1 MVQKQSSFQVYNAS
15 AGSGKTFTLVKEY
28 LKILLSTPDSNRF
41 QQILAVTFTNKAAAE
56 MKGRVIQSLREFAK
70 SDILVNKSETFIL
83 LENEL
88 SISDQTLQMRAKKVL
103 HSILDNYSAFNITT
117 IDSFTYRLIRSFA
130 FDLGLSINFE
140 VEMDAK
146 SLLNEAVE
154 LMISKIGEDQE
165 LTRVLIEFSL
175 QKANEDKSWDITY
188 DLKEIA
194 QILLN
199 ENDQIHVQ
207 KAQDRPIKDYLL
219 LKNKL
224 VKRQTFIEGQFE
236 KIGKKALEII
246 EKCGLQHNDFYRSML
261 PNHFKK
267 LAYNLDKANF
277 FDQNKLKERL
287 EEGSFYAKSK
297 PTDVKSSIDKIIGQL
312 LDFYNSSEELYQDYI
327 LNKLFLSS
335 LIPLAVL
342 SNINKMLNE
351 LKEEKN
357 IRLNAEFN
365 QIISKNLQ
373 EQPVA
378 FIYERLG
385 EKFKHY
391 FIDEMQDTS
400 MLQWQNMLPLVENAL
415 SQEGTSLLLVGDTK
429 QAIYR
434 WRGSEPEQ
442 FLDLS
447 LQEKSQTARPFFV
460 GKNIKQLGTNY
471 RSFSEVINF
480 NNNFFKH
487 VASFFNKKQYADIY
501 LNENNQKHTT
511 KKGGYVQISFIEED
525 LAGEQKDLAYANK
538 TLQIIK
544 NLDNTFSKNEICV
557 LTRTRKQGVFI
568 ADFLT
573 DNGIEIISSETLL
586 LNTSDKV
593 IFIVNLLTFLQNS
606 TNKEAKLQ
614 VLYFLYDY
622 LELTID
628 KHEFFE
634 RFFKFKIYKF
644 FTNLRTH
651 GLNFDY
657 KLFIL
662 QPFYEAIEY
671 IIRVFKLN
679 TTSDAYLQFFLD
691 EVLQFS
697 QKKSSDINAFLEYW
711 EEKKDTISIVV
722 PEEKDAVRIMTI
734 HKAKGLEFPVVIY
747 PYDLDIYREQNP
759 KIWYPILNKEDY
771 NNFDSLFVNCNK
783 SLEQSGELGKILYND
798 HRDELELDNFNLL
811 YVAFTRAI
819 EHLYL
824 IPEPNQ
830 FTNSIRTSSQL
841 LMHYLETIQIWNNQQ
856 KDYYFGNPERISD
869 PTKTTKK
876 SFELSN
882 LLSSSWQSHNINI
895 VASSALLWDTETGKS
910 ILYGNLIH
918 ELLAHIK
925 TADDIDEILKKYIDI
940 GNLKMEKLES
950 IKNVLL
956 SVVNHPELSQYFKQ
970 NIKVMNEREILTT
983 SYEIVIPD
991 RIIMNDHN
999 EVVILDYKTGKPEEK
1014 YRDQINNYASVIG
1027 QIGFKV
1033 TRKLLVYLGESIT
1046 IDEV

>member
-1 MVQKQSSFQVYNAS
+1 MVQNQSSFQVYNAS

-28 LKILLSTPDSNRF
+28 LKILLSTPDSNSF

-56 MKGRVIQSLREFAK
+56 MKDRVIQNLREFAK
-70 SDILVNKSETFIL
+70 NDILVNKSETFLL

-88 SISDQTLQMRAKKVL
+88 SISDQTLHIRAKKVL
-103 HSILDNYSAFNITT
+103 HSILDNYSAFHITT

-130 FDLGLSINFE
+130 FDLGLPLNFE

-154 LMISKIGEDQE
+154 LMISKIGEDKE
-165 LTRVLIEFSL
+165 LTKVLVEFSL

-224 VKRQTFIEGQFE
+224 VKRQISIERQIE
-236 KIGKKALEII
+236 KIGKEALEII
-246 EKCGLQHNDFYRSML
+246 EKCGLQPNDFYRSML
-261 PNHFKK
+261 PNHFNN
-267 LAYNLDKANF
+267 LVYNLDKANF

-287 EEGSFYAKSK
+287 DEGIFYAKSK
-297 PTDVKSSIDKIIGQL
+297 PTDVKLSIDNIIGQL
-312 LDFYNSSEELYQDYI
+312 LNFYNSSEELYQDYI

-400 MLQWQNMLPLVENAL
+400 ILQWQNMLPLVENAL

-447 LQEKSQTARPFFV
+447 LHKNSQTSRPFFV
-460 GKNIKQLGTNY
+460 DKNIKQLGTNY

-480 NNNFFKH
+480 NNDFFKH

-525 LAGEQKDLAYANK
+525 LAGEQRDIAYANK

-586 LNTSDKV
+586 LNNSDKA

-606 TNKEAKLQ
+606 ANKEAKLQ

-622 LELTID
+622 LELKTD

-634 RFFKFKIYKF
+634 DFLHEKIDKF
-644 FTNLRTH
+644 FMNLQVH
-651 GLNFDY
+651 GLSFDY
-657 KLFIL
+657 KLFIQ

-679 TTSDAYLQFFLD
+679 TSSDAYLQFFLD

-697 QKKSSDINAFLEYW
+697 HKKSSDINAFLEYW
-711 EEKKDTISIVV
+711 EEKKDSISIVV

-734 HKAKGLEFPVVIY
+734 HKAKGLEFPVVVY
-747 PYDLDIYREQNP
+747 PYDLDIYKEQNP
-759 KIWYPILNKEDY
+759 RVWYPILDKEDY
-771 NNFDSLFVNCNK
+771 NNFDSLLVNCNK
-783 SLEQSGELGKILYND
+783 SLEQSGELGNKLYNQ

-824 IPEPNQ
+824 IPELKQ
-830 FTNSIRTSSQL
+830 ITNTIRTSSQF
-841 LMHYLETIQIWNNQQ
+841 LMHYLESIQKWDDQQ
-856 KDYYFGNPERISD
+856 KDYYFGNAERISER
-869 PTKTTKK
+869 TKTTKK

-895 VASSALLWDTETGKS
+895 VASSALLWDTEKGKS

-918 ELLAHIK
+918 DLLAHIK

-940 GNLKMEKLES
+940 GNLKMEEKES

-956 SVVNHPELSQYFKQ
+956 EVVNHPELSQYFMQ
-970 NIKVMNEREILTT
+970 NIKVMNEREILT
-983 SYEIVIPD
+983 SSKEIVIPD
-991 RIIMNDHN
+991 RIIMNDNN

-1014 YRDQINNYASVIG
+1014 YRDQINNYAHVIG
-1027 QIGFKV
+1027 QIGFIV
-1033 TRKLLVYLGESIT
+1033 TRKLLVYIGETIT

>member
-1 MVQKQSSFQVYNAS
+1 MVPNQSTFQVYNAS

-28 LKILLSTPDSNRF
+28 LKILLSTSDSNRF
-41 QQILAVTFTNKAAAE
+41 QHILAVTFTNKAAAE
-56 MKGRVIQSLREFAK
+56 MKDRVIQSLREFAK
-70 SDILVNKSETFIL
+70 GEILVNKSESFLL
-83 LENEL
+83 LEEEL
-88 SISDQTLQMRAKKVL
+88 SISDQTLHIRAKKVL
-103 HSILDNYSAFNITT
+103 HSILDNYSAFHITT

-130 FDLGLSINFE
+130 FDLGLSLNFE

-165 LTRVLIEFSL
+165 LTSVLIEFSL

-199 ENDQIHVQ
+199 ENDQVHVQ
-207 KAQDRPIKDYLL
+207 KAQDRPIKEYLQLKDKL
-219 LKNKL
+219 LKK
-224 VKRQTFIEGQFE
+224 QFALE
-236 KIGKKALEII
+236 SQFKKIGIEALDII
-246 EKCGLQHNDFYRSML
+246 ENLGLQHNDFYRSML
-261 PNHFKK
+261 PNHFKN
-267 LAYNLDKANF
+267 LASNLDNTKF
-277 FDQNKLKERL
+277 FDQSKLKERL
-287 EEGSFYAKSK
+287 DEGNFYAKSK
-297 PTDVKSSIDKIIGQL
+297 PTDVKTTIDNIIGKL
-312 LDFYNSSEELYQDYI
+312 LDLYGSSETLYQEYI

-400 MLQWQNMLPLVENAL
+400 LLQWQNMLPLVENAL

-442 FLDLS
+442 FLDLAKK
-447 LQEKSQTARPFFV
+447 EETEVANPFFIE
-460 GKNIKQLGTNY
+460 KKIKQLGTNY
-471 RSFSEVINF
+471 RSYSEVINF

-501 LNENNQKHTT
+501 LNENSQKHTT
-511 KKGGYVQISFIEED
+511 KKGGYVQISFIEAD
-525 LAGEQKDLAYANK
+525 LIGEQKDHAYANK

-544 NLDNTFSKNEICV
+544 NLDNSFNKNEICV

-586 LNTSDKV
+586 LNNSDKV
-593 IFIVNLLTFLQNS
+593 FFIINLLTFLQNNA
-606 TNKEAKLQ
+606 NKEAKLE
-614 VLYFLYDY
+614 VLYFLYDH
-622 LELTID
+622 LELKIE
-628 KHEFFE
+628 KHEFFKNFLNVKVDK
-634 RFFKFKIYKF
+634 FFMKLQSNGVNLDYKIYIQ
-644 FTNLRTH
+644 L
-651 GLNFDY
+651 
-657 KLFIL
+657 
-662 QPFYEAIEY
+662 PFYEAIEY
-671 IIRVFKLN
+671 IIRAFNFN

-697 QKKSSDINAFLEYW
+697 QKKSTDINAFLEYW

-747 PYDLDIYREQNP
+747 PYDLDIYKEQNP
-759 KIWYPILNKEDY
+759 RTWYPILDKENYY
-771 NNFDSLFVNCNK
+771 NFESLLVSCNK
-783 SLEQSGELGKILYND
+783 SLEQSGELGNKIYNN

-824 IPEPNQ
+824 ITEPKQ
-830 FTNSIRTSSQL
+830 ITNSVRTSSQF
-841 LMHYLETIQIWNNQQ
+841 LMHYLKSIQKWDDQQ
-856 KDYYFGNPERISD
+856 TDYYFGNLKRISQRS
-869 PTKTTKK
+869 KAIKK
-876 SFELSN
+876 SFELN
-882 LLSSSWQSHNINI
+882 KLLSSSWQSHNINV
-895 VASSALLWDTETGKS
+895 VASSVLLWETETGES

-918 ELLAHIK
+918 DLLAQIK
-925 TADDIDEILKKYIDI
+925 TADDIDEILKKYVDI
-940 GNLKMEKLES
+940 GNLKIEENES
-950 IKNVLL
+950 IKKVLL
-956 SVVNHPELSQYFKQ
+956 AVVNHPELSQYFMQ
-970 NIKVMNEREILTT
+970 NIKVLNEREILT
-983 SYEIVIPD
+983 SSKEIVIPD
-991 RIIMNDHN
+991 RVILADNN
-999 EVVILDYKTGKPEEK
+999 EVIILDYKTGKPDKK
-1014 YRDQINNYASVIG
+1014 YRTQINNYASVFE

-1033 TRKLLVYLGESIT
+1033 TKKLLVYLGETIT

>member
-1 MVQKQSSFQVYNAS
+1 MVQNQSSFQVYNAS

-28 LKILLSTPDSNRF
+28 LKILLSTPDSNSF

-56 MKGRVIQSLREFAK
+56 MKDRVIQNLREFAK
-70 SDILVNKSETFIL
+70 NDILVNKSETFLL

-88 SISDQTLQMRAKKVL
+88 SISDQTLHIRAKKVL
-103 HSILDNYSAFNITT
+103 HSILDNYSAFHITT

-130 FDLGLSINFE
+130 FDLGLPLNFE

-154 LMISKIGEDQE
+154 LMISKIGEDKE
-165 LTRVLIEFSL
+165 LTKVLVEFSL

-224 VKRQTFIEGQFE
+224 VKRQISIERQIE
-236 KIGKKALEII
+236 KIGKEALEII
-246 EKCGLQHNDFYRSML
+246 EKCGLQPNDFYRSML
-261 PNHFKK
+261 PNHFNN
-267 LAYNLDKANF
+267 LVYNLDKANF

-287 EEGSFYAKSK
+287 DEGIFYAKSK
-297 PTDVKSSIDKIIGQL
+297 PTDVKLSIDNIIGQL
-312 LDFYNSSEELYQDYI
+312 LNFYNSSEELYQDYI

-400 MLQWQNMLPLVENAL
+400 ILQWQNMLPLVENAL

-447 LQEKSQTARPFFV
+447 LHKNSQTSRPFFV
-460 GKNIKQLGTNY
+460 DKNIKQLGTNY

-480 NNNFFKH
+480 NNDFFKH

-525 LAGEQKDLAYANK
+525 LAGEQRDIAYANK

-586 LNTSDKV
+586 LNNSDKA

-606 TNKEAKLQ
+606 ANKEAKLQ

-622 LELTID
+622 LELKTD

-634 RFFKFKIYKF
+634 DFLHEKIDKF
-644 FTNLRTH
+644 FMNLQVH
-651 GLNFDY
+651 GLSFDY
-657 KLFIL
+657 KLFIQ

-679 TTSDAYLQFFLD
+679 TSSDAYLQFFLD

-697 QKKSSDINAFLEYW
+697 HKKSSDINAFLEYW
-711 EEKKDTISIVV
+711 EEKKDSISIVV

-734 HKAKGLEFPVVIY
+734 HKAKGLEFPVVVY
-747 PYDLDIYREQNP
+747 PYDLDIYKEQNP
-759 KIWYPILNKEDY
+759 RVWYPILDKEDY
-771 NNFDSLFVNCNK
+771 NNFDSLLVNCNK
-783 SLEQSGELGKILYND
+783 SLEQSGELGNKLYNQ

-824 IPEPNQ
+824 IPELKQ
-830 FTNSIRTSSQL
+830 ITNTIRTSSQF
-841 LMHYLETIQIWNNQQ
+841 LMHYLESIQKWDDQQ
-856 KDYYFGNPERISD
+856 KDYYFGNAERISER
-869 PTKTTKK
+869 TKTTKK

-895 VASSALLWDTETGKS
+895 VASSALLWDTEKGKS

-918 ELLAHIK
+918 DLLAHIK

-940 GNLKMEKLES
+940 GNLKMKEKES

-956 SVVNHPELSQYFKQ
+956 EVVNHPELSQYFMQ
-970 NIKVMNEREILTT
+970 NIKVMNEREILT
-983 SYEIVIPD
+983 SSKEIVIPD
-991 RIIMNDHN
+991 RIIMNDNN

-1014 YRDQINNYASVIG
+1014 YRDQINNYAHVIG
-1027 QIGFKV
+1027 QIGFIV
-1033 TRKLLVYLGESIT
+1033 TRKLLVYIGETIT

>member
-1 MVQKQSSFQVYNAS
+1 MVQNQSSFQVYNAS

-56 MKGRVIQSLREFAK
+56 MKDRVIQSLREFAK
-70 SDILVNKSETFIL
+70 SDILVNKSNTFLL

-88 SISDQTLQMRAKKVL
+88 SISDQTLHIRAKKVL
-103 HSILDNYSAFNITT
+103 HSILDNYSAFHITT

-130 FDLGLSINFE
+130 FDLGLSLNFE

-165 LTRVLIEFSL
+165 LTKVLIEFSL

-224 VKRQTFIEGQFE
+224 AKRQTSIEGQFE
-236 KIGKKALEII
+236 KIGKEALEII

-261 PNHFKK
+261 PNHFKN

-287 EEGSFYAKSK
+287 DEGSFYAKSK
-297 PTDVKSSIDKIIGQL
+297 PTDVKSSIDNIIGQL

-415 SQEGTSLLLVGDTK
+415 SQEGTSLLLVGDSK

-447 LQEKSQTARPFFV
+447 LREKSQTAWPFFV
-460 GKNIKQLGTNY
+460 DKNIKQLGTNY

-480 NNNFFKH
+480 NNDFFKH

-525 LAGEQKDLAYANK
+525 LAGEQRDIAYANK

-586 LNTSDKV
+586 LNNSDKV
-593 IFIVNLLTFLQNS
+593 IFIVNLLIFLQNGA
-606 TNKEAKLQ
+606 NKEAKLQ
-614 VLYFLYDY
+614 V
-622 LELTID
+622 
-628 KHEFFE
+628 
-634 RFFKFKIYKF
+634 
-644 FTNLRTH
+644 
-651 GLNFDY
+651 
-657 KLFIL
+657 
-662 QPFYEAIEY
+662 
-671 IIRVFKLN
+671 
-679 TTSDAYLQFFLD
+679 
-691 EVLQFS
+691 
-697 QKKSSDINAFLEYW
+697 
-711 EEKKDTISIVV
+711 
-722 PEEKDAVRIMTI
+722 
-734 HKAKGLEFPVVIY
+734 
-747 PYDLDIYREQNP
+747 
-759 KIWYPILNKEDY
+759 
-771 NNFDSLFVNCNK
+771 
-783 SLEQSGELGKILYND
+783 
-798 HRDELELDNFNLL
+798 
-811 YVAFTRAI
+811 
-819 EHLYL
+819 
-824 IPEPNQ
+824 
-830 FTNSIRTSSQL
+830 
-841 LMHYLETIQIWNNQQ
+841 
-856 KDYYFGNPERISD
+856 
-869 PTKTTKK
+869 
-876 SFELSN
+876 
-882 LLSSSWQSHNINI
+882 
-895 VASSALLWDTETGKS
+895 
-910 ILYGNLIH
+910 
-918 ELLAHIK
+918 
-925 TADDIDEILKKYIDI
+925 
-940 GNLKMEKLES
+940 
-950 IKNVLL
+950 
-956 SVVNHPELSQYFKQ
+956 
-970 NIKVMNEREILTT
+970 
-983 SYEIVIPD
+983 
-991 RIIMNDHN
+991 
-999 EVVILDYKTGKPEEK
+999 
-1014 YRDQINNYASVIG
+1014 
-1027 QIGFKV
+1027 
-1033 TRKLLVYLGESIT
+1033 
-1046 IDEV
+1046 

>member
-1 MVQKQSSFQVYNAS
+1 MVQNQSSFQVYNAS

-56 MKGRVIQSLREFAK
+56 MKDRVIQSLREFAK
-70 SDILVNKSETFIL
+70 SDILVNKSETFVL

-88 SISDQTLQMRAKKVL
+88 SISDQTLHVRAKKVL
-103 HSILDNYSAFNITT
+103 HSILDNYSAFHITT

-130 FDLGLSINFE
+130 FDLGLSLNFE

-165 LTRVLIEFSL
+165 LTNVLIEFSL

-199 ENDQIHVQ
+199 ENDQVHVQ
-207 KAQDRPIKDYLL
+207 KVQERPIKDYLL

-224 VKRQTFIEGQFE
+224 VKRQISIERQFE
-236 KIGKKALEII
+236 KIGIEALEII

-261 PNHFKK
+261 PNHFKN
-267 LAYNLDKANF
+267 LAFNIDKANF

-287 EEGSFYAKSK
+287 DEGNFYSKSK
-297 PTDVKSSIDKIIGQL
+297 PTEVKSTIDNIIGQL
-312 LDFYNSSEELYQDYI
+312 LDLYHSSEELYQDYI

-400 MLQWQNMLPLVENAL
+400 LLQWQNMLPLVENAL

-447 LQEKSQTARPFFV
+447 LQENSQTARPIFID
-460 GKNIKQLGTNY
+460 KNIKQLGTNY
-471 RSFSEVINF
+471 RSYSEVINF

-487 VASFFNKKQYADIY
+487 VASFFNKKQYAEIY

-525 LAGEQKDLAYANK
+525 LAGEQRDLAYANK
-538 TLQIIK
+538 TLQIIN

-586 LNTSDKV
+586 LNNSDKV
-593 IFIVNLLTFLQNS
+593 IFIVNLLTFLQNGA
-606 TNKEAKLQ
+606 NKEAKLQ

-622 LELTID
+622 LELKTD

-634 RFFKFKIYKF
+634 DFLNVKIDKF
-644 FTNLRTH
+644 FTNLQGH

-657 KLFIL
+657 KLFIQ

-711 EEKKDTISIVV
+711 EEKKDAISIVV

-734 HKAKGLEFPVVIY
+734 HKAKGLEFPVVVY
-747 PYDLDIYREQNP
+747 PYDLDIYKDQNP
-759 KIWYPILNKEDY
+759 RIWYPILDKEDY
-771 NNFDSLFVNCNK
+771 NNFDSLLVNCNK
-783 SLEQSGELGKILYND
+783 SLEQSGELGNKLYNH

-824 IPEPNQ
+824 IAEPKQ
-830 FTNSIRTSSQL
+830 IANSMRTSSQF
-841 LMHYLETIQIWNNQQ
+841 LMHYLSSIQKWDDQQ
-856 KDYYFGNPERISD
+856 KDYYFGNPERNSE
-869 PTKTTKK
+869 PTRTTKK
-876 SFELSN
+876 SFELSS

-918 ELLAHIK
+918 DLLAHIK
-925 TADDIDEILKKYIDI
+925 TADDIDEILRKYIDI
-940 GNLKMEKLES
+940 GNLKIEDKEPL
-950 IKNVLL
+950 KNVLL
-956 SVVNHPELSQYFKQ
+956 EVVNHPELSQYFKQ
-970 NIKVMNEREILTT
+970 NIKVMSEREILT
-983 SYEIVIPD
+983 SSKEIIIPD
-991 RIIMNDHN
+991 RIIMNDNN
-999 EVVILDYKTGKPEEK
+999 EVVILDYKTGKPEAK
-1014 YRDQINNYASVIG
+1014 YRDQINNYASVMG

-1033 TRKLLVYLGESIT
+1033 TRKILVYIGETIT